1 MTFHARAHDSANASV
16 LPLLEEWKRLTQA
29 GLQASRAH
37 CAAHA
42 LTWHVK
48 ALRVANRLLLQ
59 PFDGVADD
67 DRLAAFVVAHLN
79 IADCYTDMG
88 QHSEAA
94 ECVDCAHHRLL
105 RFLQDEATPYP
116 LRQAAYRQLHQTFA
130 AQSQPTPVCVT
141 TSQTL
146 PSFMPPTGSLLH

>member
-1 MTFHARAHDSANASV
+1 MTFHARAHDTANASV
-16 LPLLEEWKRLTQA
+16 LPLLDEWKRLTQA

-59 PFDGVADD
+59 SFDGVADD

-79 IADCYTDMG
+79 IADCYADMG
-88 QHSEAA
+88 QLSEAA

-105 RFLQDEATPYP
+105 ALLQDEATPHP
-116 LRQAAYRQLHQTFA
+116 LRQAAYRHLHQTFA
-130 AQSQPTPVCVT
+130 AQRRHSPACAAKSQI
-141 TSQTL
+141 Q
-146 PSFMPPTGSLLH
+146 PSFIPPTGSLLH